1 MEHPSEAVKEEI
13 EQVLFETTNISS
25 FFKENAEIS
34 LTNAVEK
41 FINKHEGVK
50 VSYTREKDE
59 KWVARG
65 HSFMHESPYQK
76 IFPEV
81 F

>member
-1 MEHPSEAVKEEI
+1 MNFYKTFTILPSLKSNLDKLKNENMEHPSEAVKEEL

-41 FINKHEGVK
+41 FINKHM
-50 VSYTREKDE
+50 DI
-59 KWVARG
+59 
-65 HSFMHESPYQK
+65 H
-76 IFPEV
+76 
-81 F
+81 